1 MKISKDSNM
10 KGDGPNPTERCI
22 YSFCRP
28 DLTVSQHARCMCGS
42 NSFTFK
48 TFEEQEVES
57 QVANN
62 ILRHDRCPL
71 CEDGLGKTAAWSN
84 VSKYQHPEG

>member
-57 QVANN
+57 QVAT
-62 ILRHDRCPL
+62 ISSDTTGVPCV
-71 CEDGLGKTAAWSN
+71 KTD
-84 VSKYQHPEG
+84 